1 MEQERAQELRSDVE
15 KRLREGKS
23 YSMHEIRQIM
33 KESGLSY
40 RQVIQRAKAMKKNMK
55 QAEQQAE
62 AEGRAFDEAAYLS
75 KCMEGGGEQARRMC
89 NEQD

>member
-1 MEQERAQELRSDVE
+1 MDQERVQELRSDVE

-40 RQVIQRAKAMKKNMK
+40 RQVIQRAKAKKNMK

-62 AEGRAFDEAAYLS
+62 AEGRVFDEAAYLS
-75 KCMEGGGEQARRMC
+75 KCMEGGGEQARRM
-89 NEQD
+89 